1 MRIFDGGLGRKP
13 KRRTGAVL
21 QEIEAYWEA
30 LREDRD
36 MPLRMDVDPRGI
48 ETALRHS
55 FILERMAPGMAR
67 IRVAGGVF
75 SEVMGMETRGM
86 PMSALFGPSAR
97 DGFRDVLEG
106 VFSGPARAR
115 LRLEGE
121 RGFGRPAISGE
132 MILLPLRSSRGDVTR
147 VLGGLEIDGQ
157 MGATPRRFTLTS
169 SFQKSLRGEDVQI
182 DTHGPRRARAQPSG
196 PPASLPRTVATGVP
210 HLRLVV
216 TDA

>member
-86 PMSALFGPSAR
+86 PISTLFGPSAR
-97 DGFRDVLEG
+97 DGFREVLEG

-157 MGATPRRFTLTS
+157 MGTTPRRFTLTS
-169 SFQKSLRGEDVQI
+169 SFQKSLRGEDAQI
-182 DTHGPRRARAQPSG
+182 DTHGPRRAQPSG